1 MKEESRKMEQ
11 KPWNRLDRG
20 YRIRKIREWVDTLT
34 YSDDLKEEIRNTLV
48 RAIQRKEITTNA
60 CVEYDTTTCRV
71 VGVPALLIVDDG
83 VPDVS
88 PDDEDSNPRT
98 TDTDTTTTDAT
109 QTTDTDTDATTTSVT
124 QTQTTP
130 RTTRVILRRPEKK
143 TKRRRKKRATAL

>member
-20 YRIRKIREWVDTLT
+20 YRIRKIREWVDTLK
-34 YSDDLKEEIRNTLV
+34 YPEDLKEEIRNTLV
-48 RAIQRKEITTNA
+48 RAIQKKEITTNA

-88 PDDEDSNPRT
+88 SGELDEDSNPRT
-98 TDTDTTTTDAT
+98 TT
-109 QTTDTDTDATTTSVT
+109 QTTDTDATTSV
-124 QTQTTP
+124 TQTTP